1 MSVTF
6 KKRLFGADPDIE
18 VIKEFERLGTG
29 GQITETTTPGGD
41 ILKSVNPTYEKY
53 ELGEKTPFSRMWCAV
68 SVNEW
73 RKEAWGKYKGEKIYR
88 NSKGEWYY
96 FIDEDEAQQKV
107 IGDDK
112 EAERLV
118 FSVNELTDDS
128 YSTPLEPLQIS
139 GESGKIKFQKQL
151 SVNPLMKPEAGI
163 KSVRVKTQGAIG
175 AIISATIEFTV
186 HNKYD
191 FEHIFLPFFMKPGAI
206 VCLDYGWSDAPLY
219 NIVSQIKEKDIDMKG
234 FDKFIYHPDSGYL
247 ANNYGKV
254 RTVIGN
260 VVSYDANMN
269 SEGGFD
275 CSIEIVSRNVG
286 LLEKKLDGDL
296 QNLFVNSIND
306 ILALLFSK
314 SRGLDNHFSFAHIYK
329 SLTTA
334 EPENTDLIAKRF
346 ISELSDTRNST
357 VDPKTGVRVFDTG
370 LLPPTAVKR
379 GIYHQDMSPNKSLR
393 EGPRK
398 PSLKDSKD
406 DAKALT
412 QKIVTDDVLKTE
424 VTYISYGLFEDL
436 FLNNFAR
443 GIVVGKKEI
452 D

>member
-1 MSVTF
+1 
-6 KKRLFGADPDIE
+6 
-18 VIKEFERLGTG
+18 
-29 GQITETTTPGGD
+29 
-41 ILKSVNPTYEKY
+41 
-53 ELGEKTPFSRMWCAV
+53 MWCAV

-73 RKEAWGKYKGEKIYR
+73 RKEAWGKYKGEKLYR

-139 GESGKIKFQKQL
+139 AESGKIKFQKQL

-306 ILALLFSK
+306 ILALLFSI
-314 SRGLDNHFSFAHIYK
+314 SRGLDNHFSFAHIYLPLYTVI
-329 SLTTA
+329 SIFLRLGTVFFFLGSILAIAVCNLRLIPLFGAFLPLLTLDAAFVTVVNA
-334 EPENTDLIAKRF
+334 FLALLITPF
-346 ISELSDTRNST
+346 
-357 VDPKTGVRVFDTG
+357 
-370 LLPPTAVKR
+370 LP
-379 GIYHQDMSPNKSLR
+379 N
-393 EGPRK
+393 
-398 PSLKDSKD
+398 
-406 DAKALT
+406 
-412 QKIVTDDVLKTE
+412 DVLSLIIDIPLLTAWLNL
-424 VTYISYGLFEDL
+424 VFFLGFLFS
-436 FLNNFAR
+436 NNSCINASPAK
-443 GIVVGKKEI
+443 VGPSRRI
-452 D
+452 WYVAGSNALSATPAPYSRNAGPAGAMTS